1 MDRQSV
7 SDLNKQA
14 GVYKPC
20 LLIIFH
26 RKEHF
31 LVKTRITELF
41 GIKYPILLSGM
52 SWISVPRMVA
62 AVSNAGGLGI
72 LATGPMDPPQT
83 RKAIQEIRKLT
94 DKPFGCNA
102 TLLMPGAAENAKVL
116 LEEQVPVINFA
127 LGKGDWL
134 VRDAHKYGGKV
145 IATVVNARHA
155 KRAQDYGADGVI
167 ATGNEAAAHGEAL
180 TSMVLIPSL
189 VDAIHIPVIAA
200 GGIADGRGLAA
211 ALALGAEGVALG
223 TRLMTT
229 QESPLHENF
238 KKLSIEKD
246 VTDTLYSTRV
256 DGIWCRVMKTDA
268 AVKAIKKGLDL
279 PAAFVNSQD
288 IARQMKMPY
297 LKLFIGILASGLN
310 NAYKMAFMANGFK
323 AFKLAT
329 EDGDVEKGILP
340 VGQVMGLIRDE
351 PTVAELFERIIA
363 EAKEVQQKL
372 AAKMA

>member
-1 MDRQSV
+1 
-7 SDLNKQA
+7 
-14 GVYKPC
+14 
-20 LLIIFH
+20 
-26 RKEHF
+26 
-31 LVKTRITELF
+31 VKTRITELF
-41 GIKYPILLSGM
+41 GIQYPILLSGM

-72 LATGPMDPPQT
+72 LATGPMDPSQT

-145 IATVVNARHA
+145 IATVVNTRHA

-246 VTDTLYSTRV
+246 VTDTLYSTRI

-340 VGQVMGLIRDE
+340 VGQVMGLIQDE
-351 PTVAELFERIIA
+351 PTVAELFERIVA

>member
-1 MDRQSV
+1 
-7 SDLNKQA
+7 
-14 GVYKPC
+14 
-20 LLIIFH
+20 
-26 RKEHF
+26 
-31 LVKTRITELF
+31 VKTRITELF

-340 VGQVMGLIRDE
+340 VGQVMGLIQDE
-351 PTVAELFERIIA
+351 PTVAELFERIVA

>member
-1 MDRQSV
+1 M
-7 SDLNKQA
+7 
-14 GVYKPC
+14 
-20 LLIIFH
+20 
-26 RKEHF
+26 
-31 LVKTRITELF
+31 KTRITELF

-72 LATGPMDPPQT
+72 LATGPMDPSQT
-83 RKAIQEIRKLT
+83 RKAIQEIRQLT

-229 QESPLHENF
+229 QESPLHKNF
-238 KKLSIEKD
+238 KKMSIEKD

-279 PAAFVNSQD
+279 SAAFVNSQD

-351 PTVAELFERIIA
+351 PTVAELFERIVA

>member
-1 MDRQSV
+1 
-7 SDLNKQA
+7 
-14 GVYKPC
+14 
-20 LLIIFH
+20 
-26 RKEHF
+26 
-31 LVKTRITELF
+31 VKTRITELF
-41 GIKYPILLSGM
+41 GIQYPILLSGM

-83 RKAIQEIRKLT
+83 RKAIREIRKLT

-134 VRDAHKYGGKV
+134 VKDAHKYGGKV

-268 AVKAIKKGLDL
+268 AVKAIKRGLDL
-279 PAAFVNSQD
+279 PAALVNSQD

-340 VGQVMGLIRDE
+340 VGQVMGLIQDE
-351 PTVAELFERIIA
+351 PTVAELFERIVA

>member
-1 MDRQSV
+1 M
-7 SDLNKQA
+7 
-14 GVYKPC
+14 
-20 LLIIFH
+20 
-26 RKEHF
+26 
-31 LVKTRITELF
+31 KTRITELF
-41 GIKYPILLSGM
+41 GIQYPILLSGM

-72 LATGPMDPPQT
+72 LATGPMDPSQT

-116 LEEQVPVINFA
+116 LKEQVPVINFA

-134 VRDAHKYGGKV
+134 VKDAHKYGGKV

-340 VGQVMGLIRDE
+340 VGQVMGLIQDE
-351 PTVAELFERIIA
+351 PTVAELFERIVA

>member
-1 MDRQSV
+1 
-7 SDLNKQA
+7 
-14 GVYKPC
+14 
-20 LLIIFH
+20 
-26 RKEHF
+26 
-31 LVKTRITELF
+31 VKTRITELF
-41 GIKYPILLSGM
+41 GIQYPILLSGM

-72 LATGPMDPPQT
+72 LATGPMDPSQT

-116 LEEQVPVINFA
+116 LEEQVPVINFS

-134 VRDAHKYGGKV
+134 VKDAHKYGGKV

-238 KKLSIEKD
+238 KKMSIEKD

-340 VGQVMGLIRDE
+340 VGQVMGLIQDE
-351 PTVAELFERIIA
+351 PTVAELFERIVA

>member
-1 MDRQSV
+1 M
-7 SDLNKQA
+7 
-14 GVYKPC
+14 
-20 LLIIFH
+20 
-26 RKEHF
+26 
-31 LVKTRITELF
+31 KTRITELF

-134 VRDAHKYGGKV
+134 VKDAHKYGGKV

-167 ATGNEAAAHGEAL
+167 ATGNAAAAHGEAL

-340 VGQVMGLIRDE
+340 VGQVMGLIQDE
-351 PTVAELFERIIA
+351 PTVAELFERIVA